1 MNYTAA
7 RENMIE
13 QQIRPWDVLDQ
24 NVLNVLNTIPRENYV
39 PEAHKSLA
47 YADTRLPLC
56 EGRKMLNPN
65 IEGRIIQNLGLIESD
80 RVLEIGTGSGYLT
93 ACIATICRHVDS
105 IETNAELAEL
115 ADTHLKEE
123 GLSNYSIVISD
134 FAGAAGKG
142 EQYDAILING
152 STQSAPQNCK
162 EKLAI
167 GGRMF
172 CFIGDENEPV
182 HHAILLTRI
191 SETEWS
197 EDMQFET
204 WIDPLYAQ

>member
-13 QQIRPWDVLDQ
+13 QQIRPWDVLNQ
-24 NVLNVLNTIPRENYV
+24 NILNVLSSLPRENYV
-39 PEAHKSLA
+39 LEAHKALA

-56 EGRKMLNPN
+56 DGRKMINPN
-65 IEGRIIQNLGLIESD
+65 MEGRILQNLELSEND

-93 ACIATICRHVDS
+93 ACIATICRHIDS
-105 IETNAELAEL
+105 IEANAELAEL
-115 ADTHLKEE
+115 AEIRLKEQ
-123 GLSNYSIVISD
+123 GLSNYSIVVDD
-134 FAGAAGKG
+134 FEGASGKG

-152 STQSAPQNCK
+152 STQTAPQVCK

-172 CFIGDENEPV
+172 CFVGHTNQPV
-182 HHAILLTRI
+182 HHAMVLTRI

-197 EDMQFET
+197 EEMQFET
-204 WIDPLYAQ
+204 WVDPLY

>member
-13 QQIRPWDVLDQ
+13 QQIRPWDVLNQ
-24 NVLNVLNTIPRENYV
+24 NVLNVLNALPRENYA
-39 PEAHKSLA
+39 PESHKSLA
-47 YADTRLPLC
+47 YADTRLPLS

-65 IEGRIIQNLGLIESD
+65 IEGRILQNLGLSESD

-93 ACIATICRHVDS
+93 ACIATMCRHIDS
-105 IETNAELAEL
+105 IEANLELAEL
-115 ADTHLKEE
+115 AETRLKEQ
-123 GLSNYSIVISD
+123 GLSNYSIEVGGFED
-134 FAGAAGKG
+134 ATGKG

-152 STQSAPQNCK
+152 STATAPQSSK

-167 GGRMF
+167 GGRLF
-172 CFIGDENEPV
+172 CFVGSVDEPV
-182 HHAILLTRI
+182 HHAVILTRI

-197 EDMQFET
+197 EEMQFET
-204 WIDPLYAQ
+204 WVDPLY